1 MIKFT
6 SIVTVAVW
14 AAVLVWF
21 GSALLAGQLHQP
33 SGDFLCQLTAVLCA
47 CCVIVLTW
55 RASGRRSLGASRWL
69 VGISVL
75 AALWAGLAAW
85 VIVSPITIVGLEL
98 FTGFTFFAWL
108 SLVVLLIMFITP
120 WLWAVVCLQLR
131 KQSTQKT

>member
-85 VIVSPITIVGLEL
+85 VIVWPITIVGVEL
-98 FTGFTFFAWL
+98 VTGVAFGAGL
-108 SLVVLLIMFITP
+108 SLVGLLSG
-120 WLWAVVCLQLR
+120 CLR
-131 KQSTQKT
+131 